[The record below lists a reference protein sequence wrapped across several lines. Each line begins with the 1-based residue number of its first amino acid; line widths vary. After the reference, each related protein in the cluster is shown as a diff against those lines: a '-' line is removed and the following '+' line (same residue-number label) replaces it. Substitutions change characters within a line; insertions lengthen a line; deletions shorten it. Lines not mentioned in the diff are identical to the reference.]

1 MSTGIKCGRYVGGD
15 KNAISDAFADK
26 FKTKLGISIAG
37 FVFGSNEAFIHGF
50 VIGYCEKKYTRD
62 CTKSVAEIS
71 FNSKSVMDGMV
82 ILLSYCG
89 VFGTIVNKNKTHMA
103 YITNRVNTDILI
115 KLNKGYWPRSDSKY
129 SVTWDEITNI
139 EILDDPME
147 YVYDFTVPV
156 NQTFMV
162 DAGIFVH
169 NTLNTFHS
177 AGIGSLTNTTV
188 GVPRMKEIL
197 SVSKNPKTPHMLIY
211 LSKEYRASREIAN
224 KIASHIKY
232 TTIGH
237 IKNKIDIYYDN
248 NPNSED
254 GFMKSDHIGAPF
266 YTRKAS
272 RNSCQVDIENLPWLL
287 RIELSREKM
296 IEKEVTLLE
305 IKSKFCNWWERR
317 HLDSKSMKKEER
329 KVLQKITAVAILS
342 NTDNDKKPVIH
353 IRFNV
358 KDTDKIKD
366 PFNTETLN
374 SFIDNIVDTFKL
386 KGLNGIPDIDN
397 IIASIK

>member
-1 MSTGIKCGRYVGGD
+1 
-15 KNAISDAFADK
+15 
-26 FKTKLGISIAG
+26 
-37 FVFGSNEAFIHGF
+37 
-50 VIGYCEKKYTRD
+50 
-62 CTKSVAEIS
+62 
-71 FNSKSVMDGMV
+71 
-82 ILLSYCG
+82 
-89 VFGTIVNKNKTHMA
+89 
-103 YITNRVNTDILI
+103 
-115 KLNKGYWPRSDSKY
+115 
-129 SVTWDEITNI
+129 
-139 EILDDPME
+139 
-147 YVYDFTVPV
+147 
-156 NQTFMV
+156 
-162 DAGIFVH
+162 
-169 NTLNTFHS
+169 
-177 AGIGSLTNTTV
+177 
-188 GVPRMKEIL
+188 
-197 SVSKNPKTPHMLIY
+197 MLIY

-397 IIASIK
+397 IIADRIVTFGSNDIVDETQYDEKDNEEQKISEEFVIYTTGVNLYDIRYIEGIDLNRTLSDDIIEVYETFGIEIARSVLIREIILAYQRAGKHASYQHVSILADIMTMNGYIMSIDRHGVHKSESDPLCKASFEKTVEQLLTAAVFSESDYMRGISARIMAGMVIRGGTGYPVIKVN